1 MEASAHRVVIA
12 GGGIAGLEALICL
25 NALAADRLDV
35 TLLAPEPDFTYRP
48 LIVEEPFSLAPAERH
63 ELAPIAAQFGAR
75 FVRAALAAVDP
86 EAQTLKLADESEM
99 PFDSALIC
107 IGARPVA
114 ALQDALTIV
123 VSREPPSIDGL
134 LRSAA
139 GHRSKRLALVV
150 PSGVSWPLPI
160 YELALMAERRGREL
174 GLDLEYAVLTP
185 ESAPLIMFGR
195 IASDAVTELLRGRG
209 IHVRTGV
216 RAHEAGDGLVL
227 TPGDET
233 VEAGEVIAL
242 PVLEGPA
249 VPGLPADDRGFIPID
264 QHARVVGFDHVYAAG
279 DGTNFPIK
287 QGGIGTQ
294 EADAAAEHIVS
305 RAGAP
310 IDPQPFHPVLRGQ
323 LLTGAESLSISAD
336 VAGGAGE
343 GIASPDYLWWP
354 PHKVAGRY
362 LAPWLEGEG
371 GVLET
376 RPPRHPLEV
385 EVSLPHE
392 WHREPM
398 ALDPYEPLVEE

>member
-1 MEASAHRVVIA
+1 VEESAHRVVIA

-25 NALAADRLDV
+25 HELAADRLDL

-48 LIVEEPFSLAPAERH
+48 FIVEEPFSLAPAERR
-63 ELAPIAAQFGAR
+63 ELAPVAAEFGAR
-75 FVRAALAAVDP
+75 LTRGALAAVDAT
-86 EAQTLKLADESEM
+86 EQKLKLADGSEL
-99 PFDSALIC
+99 PFDSALVC

-114 ALQDALTIV
+114 ALPSALTIV

-139 GHRSKRLALVV
+139 EHHSKRLALVV
-150 PSGVSWPLPI
+150 PPGVGWPLPI
-160 YELALMAERRGREL
+160 YELALMAERRARALDL
-174 GLDLEYAVLTP
+174 GLECAVLTP

-195 IASDAVTELLRGRG
+195 IASDAVAELLRARG
-209 IHVRTGV
+209 IRVRTGV
-216 RAHEAGDGLVL
+216 HVREVDGELVM
-227 TPGDET
+227 TPGDERF
-233 VEAGEVIAL
+233 VAGEVIAL

-249 VPGLPADDRGFIPID
+249 LPGLPADEGGFIPID
-264 QHARVVGFDHVYAAG
+264 QHARVDGLDGVYAAG

-294 EADAAAEHIVS
+294 EADAAAEHIAS

-310 IDPQPFHPVLRGQ
+310 VDPKPFHPVLRGQ
-323 LLTGAESLSISAD
+323 LLTGEESLSISAD
-336 VAGGAGE
+336 VGGGAGE

-362 LAPWLEGEG
+362 LAPWLEGEH

-376 RPPRHPLEV
+376 EPPRHPLAI